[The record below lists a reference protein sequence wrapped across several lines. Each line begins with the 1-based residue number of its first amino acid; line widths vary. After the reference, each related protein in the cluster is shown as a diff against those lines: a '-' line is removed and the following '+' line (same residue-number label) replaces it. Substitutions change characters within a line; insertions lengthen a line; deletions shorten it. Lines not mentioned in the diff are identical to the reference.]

1 MAVKAE
7 ALTTADRVAAFGEL
21 GDLTDAQTTRME
33 AIINSLTSFIENYLG
48 YRVLQTAYDS
58 EEYSTEEG
66 QKLILNNFPVA
77 SGETFTLQR
86 RLNALD
92 EDDWETVDAEYYH
105 VDYEAG
111 IIHAAGGWEFS
122 RTRNGYRVT
131 YTAGYDFDNTDTF
144 LADTEAGDL
153 ELAIWQLALAMYN
166 RKGGT
171 AGIKSERIGDYAV
184 VYTKTIIEDDDI
196 KSILDKHAR
205 KDIISVLTPLQ
216 L

>member
-1 MAVKAE
+1 MALKDE
-7 ALTTADRVAAFGEL
+7 ALTTADRVAIFGEL
-21 GDLTDAQTTRME
+21 GTLTATQTTRME
-33 AIINSLTSFIENYLG
+33 VIINSLTSFIENYLG
-48 YRVLQTAYDS
+48 YRVLQTDYEN

-66 QKLILNNFPVA
+66 QKLVLNNFPVA

-92 EDDWETVDAEYYH
+92 EDTWETVDAEYYH

-111 IIHAAGGWEFS
+111 IVHAAGGWEFS
-122 RTRNGYRVT
+122 RTRNGYRVA
-131 YTAGYDFDNTDTF
+131 YTAGYDFDNSSTF

-166 RKGGT
+166 RKGG
-171 AGIKSERIGDYAV
+171 AVGIRSEKIGDYAV
-184 VYTKTIIEDDDI
+184 VYEKTIMDDENI
-196 KSILDKHAR
+196 SSILDKHAR
-205 KDIISVLTPLQ
+205 KDTISVLTPLQ